1 MIRLL
6 RRCHLPLLLCLSFSG
21 PLSLALCRFAPEAA
35 ASLVRFPLLLVP
47 MLPLLIILPGRA
59 RLAAF
64 GACSALLFAAG
75 HIALPHR
82 AALYAMP
89 ALCSVLLFY
98 ALAQAD
104 QTPAQAA
111 PVFYFSCA
119 AAQLAALFLLHHAD
133 APVRHM
139 PEPQIAFCAWL
150 LLFLLAFNRI
160 SLNSS
165 TLARYPLS
173 ESMARMGALLTT
185 IVFLLALLLC
195 ATPAV
200 VCGITR
206 LFILLRD
213 GSISLLLWLINL
225 FPMQSTGGSI
235 AGGPMMAPEF
245 VVPVQEDPSW
255 FAVLLERIAAILS
268 LAVLAVGAVLLVWL
282 LGKAL
287 VRLVLRLLVH
297 LQRHSAAVAGDYED
311 EITDTRSEEGER
323 ALRIHRRERLS
334 ASYPDT
340 PAGRIRRRY
349 ARLRARHPAWPD
361 SATARE
367 NLPSGTAS
375 LYERARY
382 SQHAPTGDDAQRFEQ
397 ETR

>member
-1 MIRLL
+1 MSRLL
-6 RRCHLPLLLCLSFSG
+6 RRCHLPLLLWLSFSQ

-35 ASLVRFPLLLVP
+35 ASLVHFPLLLVP
-47 MLPLLIILPGRA
+47 MLLFLSALPGRA
-59 RLAAF
+59 RIVSF
-64 GACSALLFAAG
+64 GACSALLLIAG

-82 AALYAMP
+82 AVLYAMP

-104 QTPAQAA
+104 QTPSQAS
-111 PVFYFSCA
+111 PVFYFSCV
-119 AAQLAALFLLHHAD
+119 AAQLAALFLLHQAD

-139 PEPQIAFCAWL
+139 PQLRAAFCAWL

-160 SLNSS
+160 SLNSA

-173 ESMARMGALLTT
+173 ESIARMGALLTVV
-185 IVFLLALLLC
+185 VFLLALLLC
-195 ATPAV
+195 AMPAV
-200 VCGITR
+200 VSAITR

-213 GSISLLLWLINL
+213 GGVYLLLWLINL

-235 AGGPMMAPEF
+235 SGGPMIAPELG
-245 VVPVQEDPSW
+245 VPVQEDPSW
-255 FAVLLERIAAILS
+255 FAVLAERIAAVLS
-268 LAVLAVGAVLLVWL
+268 MAVLAVGCVLLLWL

-287 VRLVLRLLVH
+287 VRLVLRLLMH
-297 LQRHSAAVAGDYED
+297 LQRHTAALAGDYED
-311 EITDTRSEEGER
+311 EITDTRDEEGER
-323 ALRIHRRERLS
+323 VFRIHRRERS
-334 ASYPDT
+334 AAAYPDT

-349 ARLRARHPAWPD
+349 AHLLARHPAWPD

-367 NLPSGTAS
+367 NLPSDAAS

-382 SQHAPTGDDAQRFEQ
+382 SQHAPTRDDAQRFEQ